1 MGVRC
6 AAKGCKNCMKN
17 DNHYMYHRFPSMKD
31 RCIEWLKACGRH
43 DLLNTPVE
51 SVYRNFRICSVHFE
65 PKMYSNPEKTRLLP
79 QAMPTLFIN
88 THVTQ
93 EIDVIDENSLATTA
107 DRSTCST
114 VSTTSSQTIQ
124 KLSVNTPR
132 KKKLKTE
139 VSLLKAKCAKL
150 EKQVETLSL
159 KVVESIHSVGH
170 FKEVC
175 DAHFPPNLSMII
187 KNFVNL
193 TKKNPL

>member
-1 MGVRC
+1 MGGVRC
-6 AAKGCKNCMKN
+6 AAKGCKNCMKI
-17 DNHYMYHRFPSMKD
+17 DNHYMYHRFPSIKD
-31 RCIEWLKACGRH
+31 
-43 DLLNTPVE
+43 
-51 SVYRNFRICSVHFE
+51 RNFRICSVHFE

-93 EIDVIDENSLATTA
+93 EIPMSMIDENSLATTA
-107 DRSTCST
+107 DGSTCST
-114 VSTTSSQTIQ
+114 VSTSSQTTQ

-159 KVVESIHSVGH
+159 KDAAALLCLLSTINIAYEIIQNSSNMPILYSVDLYIPLIKLIH
-170 FKEVC
+170 
-175 DAHFPPNLSMII
+175 L
-187 KNFVNL
+187 
-193 TKKNPL
+193 